1 MDIDIVDTLL
11 QTERFDNEI
20 TDILKPEHS
29 LQLNVEH
36 QESILPDVTS
46 LKQTY
51 QITFIFDEYEIIVT
65 RYAAI
70 FQLNTIY
77 KIVQ

>member
-1 MDIDIVDTLL
+1 MDRDSVDTLL

-36 QESILPDVTS
+36 Q
-46 LKQTY
+46 
-51 QITFIFDEYEIIVT
+51 
-65 RYAAI
+65 
-70 FQLNTIY
+70 
-77 KIVQ
+77 